1 MMAESNPCHA
11 GLGLPVRRPV
21 FLRVFLWACYLGVRS
36 GAKCRVPGLLQS
48 PEICIFNSPPRW
60 RGKSENIC
68 YWNSHR
74 DGQWRHFVKVWG
86 RESGRQEVKWRLE
99 LWVTTAGA
107 GICAKGR
114 SLENIVSWGGGLW
127 AARGGSSQVWP
138 AGLRA
143 SMARETGVPPAA
155 IWITRELPWTPTG
168 PLQTSTPTPAKLHF
182 VPTPHRNAPT
192 KYLWNF

>member
-114 SLENIVSWGGGLW
+114 SLENIVSWGGGYGQREEG
-127 AARGGSSQVWP
+127 AVRYGQQDSEPPWP
-138 AGLRA
+138 GRP
-143 SMARETGVPPAA
+143 GCPQQQY
-155 IWITRELPWTPTG
+155 G
-168 PLQTSTPTPAKLHF
+168 
-182 VPTPHRNAPT
+182 
-192 KYLWNF
+192 